1 MTKKDAE
8 KITNESDDL
17 KEVKKHATQTFA
29 ALERSFTRMA
39 YRKRN
44 IIRIIVCTIFFI
56 AGYQANNIFRS
67 KIPTEK
73 IIEKIAAQPDLPNS
87 KCKFRYDRPMEYAI
101 MHECVFAHETPTNEV
116 KLIQRINYCSCALE
130 RVQKKKPFQKMFENN
145 LEDFTFKIREE
156 ILCKDEK
163 IPQALEIESESSTTK

>member
-1 MTKKDAE
+1 MTE
-8 KITNESDDL
+8 ENNNNVESDDL
-17 KEVKKHATQTFA
+17 NEVKKHATQTFA
-29 ALERSFTRMA
+29 AIERSFSRMA
-39 YRKRN
+39 FRKRN
-44 IIRIIVCTIFFI
+44 TIRIIVCLLFFFL
-56 AGYQANNIFRS
+56 GYLANNLFRS
-67 KIPTEK
+67 GIPTEK

-101 MHECVFAHETPTNEV
+101 MHECVFAHDVPTNET

-130 RVQKKKPFQKMFENN
+130 RVQKKKPYQKMFENN

-163 IPQALEIESESSTTK
+163 IPPALEIESESSTAK

>member
-1 MTKKDAE
+1 MTE
-8 KITNESDDL
+8 NNNINNNENDDL
-17 KEVKKHATQTFA
+17 NEVKKHATMTFA
-29 ALERSFTRMA
+29 AIERIFNRMA
-39 YRKRN
+39 YRRRN
-44 IIRIIVCTIFFI
+44 TIRIIVCLLFFFL
-56 AGYQANNIFRS
+56 GYQANNWFSS

-73 IIEKIAAQPDLPNS
+73 IIEKIAAQPDLPN
-87 KCKFRYDRPMEYAI
+87 KCKYRYDRSMEYAI
-101 MHECVFAHETPTNEV
+101 MHECVFSHDTPTNEV

-163 IPQALEIESESSTTK
+163 IPQALEMESEAPTK

>member
-1 MTKKDAE
+1 MIENNNNINNND
-8 KITNESDDL
+8 NDDL
-17 KEVKKHATQTFA
+17 NEVKKHATMTFA
-29 ALERSFTRMA
+29 ALERSFSRLA
-39 YRKRN
+39 YRRRN
-44 IIRIIVCTIFFI
+44 TIRIIFALVFFFL
-56 AGYQANNIFRS
+56 GYQANNWFSS

-73 IIEKIAAQPDLPNS
+73 IIEKIAAQPDLPN
-87 KCKFRYDRPMEYAI
+87 KCKFRYDRSMEYAI
-101 MHECVFAHETPTNEV
+101 MHECVFAHDTPTDEV

-163 IPQALEIESESSTTK
+163 IPQALEMESETPAK

>member
-1 MTKKDAE
+1 MTDNNN
-8 KITNESDDL
+8 INNNENDDL
-17 KEVKKHATQTFA
+17 NEVKKHATMTFA
-29 ALERSFTRMA
+29 AIERSFNRMA
-39 YRKRN
+39 YRRRN
-44 IIRIIVCTIFFI
+44 TIRIIVCLLFFFL
-56 AGYQANNIFRS
+56 GYQANNWFSS

-73 IIEKIAAQPDLPNS
+73 IIEKIAAQPDLPN
-87 KCKFRYDRPMEYAI
+87 KCKYRYGRSMEYAI
-101 MHECVFAHETPTNEV
+101 MHECVFSHDTPTNEV

-163 IPQALEIESESSTTK
+163 IPQALEMESEAPTK

>member
-1 MTKKDAE
+1 MTE
-8 KITNESDDL
+8 NNNINNNENDDL
-17 KEVKKHATQTFA
+17 NEVKKHATMTFA
-29 ALERSFTRMA
+29 AIERSFNRMA

-44 IIRIIVCTIFFI
+44 TIRIIVCLLFFFL
-56 AGYQANNIFRS
+56 GYQANNWFSS

-73 IIEKIAAQPDLPNS
+73 IIEKIAAQPDLPN
-87 KCKFRYDRPMEYAI
+87 KCKYRYDRSMEYAI
-101 MHECVFAHETPTNEV
+101 MHECVFSHDTPTNEV

-163 IPQALEIESESSTTK
+163 IPQALEMESETPTK

>member
-1 MTKKDAE
+1 MIENNDNNNS
-8 KITNESDDL
+8 TNENDDL
-17 KEVKKHATQTFA
+17 NEVKKHATMTFA
-29 ALERSFTRMA
+29 AIERSFTRMA

-44 IIRIIVCTIFFI
+44 AIRIIVCLLFFI
-56 AGYQANNIFRS
+56 AGYKANTIFSS

-73 IIEKIAAQPDLPNS
+73 IIEKIAAQPDLPN
-87 KCKFRYDRPMEYAI
+87 KCKYRYDRSMEYAI
-101 MHECVFAHETPTNEV
+101 MHECVFSHDTPTNEV

-163 IPQALEIESESSTTK
+163 IPPALEMDSTSTTK

>member
-1 MTKKDAE
+1 MTE
-8 KITNESDDL
+8 NNNINNNENDDL
-17 KEVKKHATQTFA
+17 NEVKKHATMTFA
-29 ALERSFTRMA
+29 AIERSFNRMA
-39 YRKRN
+39 YRRRN
-44 IIRIIVCTIFFI
+44 TIRIIVCLLFFFL
-56 AGYQANNIFRS
+56 GYQANNWFSS

-73 IIEKIAAQPDLPNS
+73 IIEKIAAQPDLPN
-87 KCKFRYDRPMEYAI
+87 KCKYRYDRSMEYAI
-101 MHECVFAHETPTNEV
+101 MHECVFSHDTPTNEV

-163 IPQALEIESESSTTK
+163 IPQALEMESETPAK

>member
-1 MTKKDAE
+1 MIENNNNVNNSD
-8 KITNESDDL
+8 NDDL
-17 KEVKKHATQTFA
+17 NEVKKHATMTFA
-29 ALERSFTRMA
+29 ALERSFNRMA
-39 YRKRN
+39 YRRRN
-44 IIRIIVCTIFFI
+44 TIRIIVCLLFFFL
-56 AGYQANNIFRS
+56 GYQANNLFSS

-73 IIEKIAAQPDLPNS
+73 IIEKIAAQPDLPN
-87 KCKFRYDRPMEYAI
+87 KCKFRYDRSMEYAI
-101 MHECVFAHETPTNEV
+101 MHECVFSHDTPTDDV

-163 IPQALEIESESSTTK
+163 IPQALEMESETPAK

>member
-1 MTKKDAE
+1 MIGDNN
-8 KITNESDDL
+8 INNNENDDL
-17 KEVKKHATQTFA
+17 NEVKRHATQTFA

-44 IIRIIVCTIFFI
+44 TIRIIVCLLFFI
-56 AGYQANNIFRS
+56 LGYQANNLFSS

-87 KCKFRYDRPMEYAI
+87 KCKYRYDRPMEYAI

-130 RVQKKKPFQKMFENN
+130 RVQKKKPYQKMFENN

-163 IPQALEIESESSTTK
+163 IPQALEMDSTSNTK

>member
-1 MTKKDAE
+1 MIE
-8 KITNESDDL
+8 NNNNINNNENDDL
-17 KEVKKHATQTFA
+17 NEVKKHATMTFA
-29 ALERSFTRMA
+29 AIERSFSRLA
-39 YRKRN
+39 YRRRN
-44 IIRIIVCTIFFI
+44 TIRIIFALIFFFL
-56 AGYQANNIFRS
+56 GYQANNWFSS

-73 IIEKIAAQPDLPNS
+73 IIEKIAAQPDLPN
-87 KCKFRYDRPMEYAI
+87 KCKFRYDRSMEYAI
-101 MHECVFAHETPTNEV
+101 MHECIFSHDTPTDDV

-163 IPQALEIESESSTTK
+163 IPQALEMESETPAK

>member
-1 MTKKDAE
+1 MTEENKNNVE
-8 KITNESDDL
+8 NDDL
-17 KEVKKHATQTFA
+17 NEVKKHATQTFA
-29 ALERSFTRMA
+29 AIERSFSRMA

-44 IIRIIVCTIFFI
+44 AIRIIVCLLFFFL
-56 AGYQANNIFRS
+56 GYQANNWFRS
-67 KIPTEK
+67 GIPTEK
-73 IIEKIAAQPDLPNS
+73 IIEKIAAQPDLPNA

-101 MHECVFAHETPTNEV
+101 MHECVFADDVPTNET

-130 RVQKKKPFQKMFENN
+130 RVQKKKPYQKMFENN

-163 IPQALEIESESSTTK
+163 IPPALEIESESSTAK

>member
-1 MTKKDAE
+1 M
-8 KITNESDDL
+8 INNNTNNNDNDDL
-17 KEVKKHATQTFA
+17 NEVKKHATMTFA
-29 ALERSFTRMA
+29 AIERSFHRMA

-44 IIRIIVCTIFFI
+44 AIRIIVCLLFFFL
-56 AGYQANNIFRS
+56 GYQANNWFSS

-73 IIEKIAAQPDLPNS
+73 IIEKIAAQPDLPN
-87 KCKFRYDRPMEYAI
+87 KCKFRYDRSMEYAI
-101 MHECVFAHETPTNEV
+101 MHECVFSHDTPTNEV

-163 IPQALEIESESSTTK
+163 IPQALEMESETPAK

>member
-1 MTKKDAE
+1 MTANNNNLN
-8 KITNESDDL
+8 NENDDL
-17 KEVKKHATQTFA
+17 NEVKKHATMTFA
-29 ALERSFTRMA
+29 AIERSFSRLA
-39 YRKRN
+39 YRRRN
-44 IIRIIVCTIFFI
+44 TIRIIFALVFFFL
-56 AGYQANNIFRS
+56 GYQANNWFSS

-73 IIEKIAAQPDLPNS
+73 IIEKIAAQPDLPN
-87 KCKFRYDRPMEYAI
+87 KCKFRYDRSMEYAI
-101 MHECVFAHETPTNEV
+101 MHECIFSHDTPTDDV

-163 IPQALEIESESSTTK
+163 IPQALEMESETPAK

>member
-1 MTKKDAE
+1 MIE
-8 KITNESDDL
+8 NNNTNNNENDDL
-17 KEVKKHATQTFA
+17 NEVKKHATMTLA
-29 ALERSFTRMA
+29 AIERSFNRMA
-39 YRKRN
+39 YRRRN
-44 IIRIIVCTIFFI
+44 TIRIIVCLLFFFL
-56 AGYQANNIFRS
+56 GYQANNWFSS

-73 IIEKIAAQPDLPNS
+73 IIEKIAAQPDLPN
-87 KCKFRYDRPMEYAI
+87 KCKYRYDRSMEYAI
-101 MHECVFAHETPTNEV
+101 MHECVFSHDTPTNEV

-163 IPQALEIESESSTTK
+163 IPQALEMESETPTK

>member
-1 MTKKDAE
+1 MTE
-8 KITNESDDL
+8 NNNINNNENDDL
-17 KEVKKHATQTFA
+17 NEVKKHATMTFA
-29 ALERSFTRMA
+29 AIERSFNRMA
-39 YRKRN
+39 YRRRN
-44 IIRIIVCTIFFI
+44 TIRIIVCLLFFFL
-56 AGYQANNIFRS
+56 GYQANNWFSS

-73 IIEKIAAQPDLPNS
+73 IIEKIATQPDLPN
-87 KCKFRYDRPMEYAI
+87 KCKYRYDRSMEYAI
-101 MHECVFAHETPTNEV
+101 MHECVFSHDTPTNEV

-163 IPQALEIESESSTTK
+163 IPQALEMESEAPTK

>member
-1 MTKKDAE
+1 MIE
-8 KITNESDDL
+8 NNNNINNNENDDL
-17 KEVKKHATQTFA
+17 NEVKKHATMTFA
-29 ALERSFTRMA
+29 AIERSFSRLA
-39 YRKRN
+39 YRRRN
-44 IIRIIVCTIFFI
+44 TIRIIFALVFFFL
-56 AGYQANNIFRS
+56 GYQANNWFSS

-73 IIEKIAAQPDLPNS
+73 IIEKIAAQPDLPN
-87 KCKFRYDRPMEYAI
+87 KCKFRYDRSMEYAI
-101 MHECVFAHETPTNEV
+101 MHECIFSHDTPTDDV

-163 IPQALEIESESSTTK
+163 IPQALEMESETPAK

>member
-1 MTKKDAE
+1 MTE
-8 KITNESDDL
+8 NNNINNNENDDL
-17 KEVKKHATQTFA
+17 NEVKKHATMTFA
-29 ALERSFTRMA
+29 AIERSFNRMA
-39 YRKRN
+39 YRRRN
-44 IIRIIVCTIFFI
+44 TIRIIVCVLFFFL
-56 AGYQANNIFRS
+56 GYQANNWFSS

-73 IIEKIAAQPDLPNS
+73 IIEKIAAQPDLPN
-87 KCKFRYDRPMEYAI
+87 KCKYRYDRSMEYAI
-101 MHECVFAHETPTNEV
+101 MHECVFSHDTPTNEV

-163 IPQALEIESESSTTK
+163 IPQALEMESETPTK

>member
-1 MTKKDAE
+1 MTDNNM
-8 KITNESDDL
+8 NEDDDL
-17 KEVKKHATQTFA
+17 NEAKRHATQTFA

-44 IIRIIVCTIFFI
+44 TIRIIVCTLFFI
-56 AGYQANNIFRS
+56 AGYQANKVFSS

-73 IIEKIAAQPDLPNS
+73 IIEKIAAQPDLPN
-87 KCKFRYDRPMEYAI
+87 KCKYRYDRSMEYAI
-101 MHECVFAHETPTNEV
+101 MHECIFSHDTPTDEV

-163 IPQALEIESESSTTK
+163 IPPALEIESETSTTK

>member
-1 MTKKDAE
+1 MIE
-8 KITNESDDL
+8 NNNNINNNENDDL
-17 KEVKKHATQTFA
+17 NEVKKHATMTFA
-29 ALERSFTRMA
+29 ALERSFSRLA
-39 YRKRN
+39 YRRRN
-44 IIRIIVCTIFFI
+44 TIRIIFALVFFFL
-56 AGYQANNIFRS
+56 GYQANNWFSS

-73 IIEKIAAQPDLPNS
+73 IIEKIAAQPDLPN
-87 KCKFRYDRPMEYAI
+87 KCKFRYDRSMEYAI
-101 MHECVFAHETPTNEV
+101 MHECVFAHDTPTDEV

-163 IPQALEIESESSTTK
+163 IPQALEMESETPAK

>member
-1 MTKKDAE
+1 MIE
-8 KITNESDDL
+8 NNNNINNNENDDL
-17 KEVKKHATQTFA
+17 NEVKKHATMTFA
-29 ALERSFTRMA
+29 ALERSFNRMA
-39 YRKRN
+39 YRRRN
-44 IIRIIVCTIFFI
+44 TIRIIFALVFFFL
-56 AGYQANNIFRS
+56 GYQANNWFSS

-73 IIEKIAAQPDLPNS
+73 IIEKIAAQPDLPN
-87 KCKFRYDRPMEYAI
+87 KCKFRYDRSMEYAI
-101 MHECVFAHETPTNEV
+101 MHECVFSHETPTDDV

-163 IPQALEIESESSTTK
+163 IPQALEMESETPAK

>member
-1 MTKKDAE
+1 MIE
-8 KITNESDDL
+8 NNNNINNNENDDL
-17 KEVKKHATQTFA
+17 NEVKKHATMTFA
-29 ALERSFTRMA
+29 ALERSFSRLA
-39 YRKRN
+39 YRRRN
-44 IIRIIVCTIFFI
+44 TIRIIFALVFFFL
-56 AGYQANNIFRS
+56 GYQANNWFSS

-73 IIEKIAAQPDLPNS
+73 IIEKIAAQPDLPN
-87 KCKFRYDRPMEYAI
+87 KCKFRYDRSMEYAI
-101 MHECVFAHETPTNEV
+101 MHECVFSHDTPTDDV

-163 IPQALEIESESSTTK
+163 IPQALEMESETPAK

>member
-1 MTKKDAE
+1 MTE
-8 KITNESDDL
+8 NNNINNNENDDL
-17 KEVKKHATQTFA
+17 NEVKKHATMTFA
-29 ALERSFTRMA
+29 AIERSFNRMA
-39 YRKRN
+39 YRRRN
-44 IIRIIVCTIFFI
+44 TIRIIVCLLFFFL
-56 AGYQANNIFRS
+56 GYQANNWFSS

-73 IIEKIAAQPDLPNS
+73 IIEKIAAQPDLPN
-87 KCKFRYDRPMEYAI
+87 KCKYRYDRSMEYAI
-101 MHECVFAHETPTNEV
+101 MHECVFSHDTPTNEV

-163 IPQALEIESESSTTK
+163 IPQALEMESETPTK

>member
-1 MTKKDAE
+1 MTE
-8 KITNESDDL
+8 NNNINNNGNDDL
-17 KEVKKHATQTFA
+17 NEVKKHATMTFA
-29 ALERSFTRMA
+29 AIERSFNRMA
-39 YRKRN
+39 YRRRN
-44 IIRIIVCTIFFI
+44 TIRIIVCLLFFFL
-56 AGYQANNIFRS
+56 GYQANNWFSS

-73 IIEKIAAQPDLPNS
+73 IIEKIAAQPDLPN
-87 KCKFRYDRPMEYAI
+87 KCKYRYDRSMEYAI
-101 MHECVFAHETPTNEV
+101 MHECVFSHDTPTNEV

-163 IPQALEIESESSTTK
+163 IPQALEMESETPTK

>member
-1 MTKKDAE
+1 MTE
-8 KITNESDDL
+8 NNNINNNENDDL
-17 KEVKKHATQTFA
+17 NEVKKHATMTFA
-29 ALERSFTRMA
+29 AIERSFNRMA
-39 YRKRN
+39 YRRRN
-44 IIRIIVCTIFFI
+44 TIRIIVCLLFFFL
-56 AGYQANNIFRS
+56 GYQANNWFSS

-73 IIEKIAAQPDLPNS
+73 IIEKIAAQPDLPN
-87 KCKFRYDRPMEYAI
+87 KCKYRYDRSMEYAI
-101 MHECVFAHETPTNEV
+101 MHECVFSHDTPTNEV

-163 IPQALEIESESSTTK
+163 IPQALEMESEAPTK

>member
-1 MTKKDAE
+1 MTE
-8 KITNESDDL
+8 NNNINNNENDDL
-17 KEVKKHATQTFA
+17 NEVKKHATMTFA
-29 ALERSFTRMA
+29 AIERSFNRMA
-39 YRKRN
+39 YRRRN
-44 IIRIIVCTIFFI
+44 TIRIIVCLLFFFL
-56 AGYQANNIFRS
+56 GYQANNWFSS

-73 IIEKIAAQPDLPNS
+73 IIEKIAAQPDLPN
-87 KCKFRYDRPMEYAI
+87 KCKYRYDRSMDYAI
-101 MHECVFAHETPTNEV
+101 MHECVFSHDTPTNEV

-163 IPQALEIESESSTTK
+163 IPQALEMESDTPTK

>member
-1 MTKKDAE
+1 MTD
-8 KITNESDDL
+8 NENINGSENDDL
-17 KEVKKHATQTFA
+17 NEVKKHATMTFA
-29 ALERSFTRMA
+29 AIERSLHRMS

-44 IIRIIVCTIFFI
+44 AIRIIICMLFFI
-56 AGYQANNIFRS
+56 AGYQANNLFSS

-73 IIEKIAAQPDLPNS
+73 IIEKIAAQPDLSN
-87 KCKFRYDRPMEYAI
+87 KCKYRYDRSMEYAI
-101 MHECVFAHETPTNEV
+101 MHECVFSHDTPTDEV
-116 KLIQRINYCSCALE
+116 KLIQRINYCSCAME

-163 IPQALEIESESSTTK
+163 IPQALEIDSVSTSK

>member
-1 MTKKDAE
+1 MTE
-8 KITNESDDL
+8 NNNINNNENDDL
-17 KEVKKHATQTFA
+17 NEVKKHATMTFA
-29 ALERSFTRMA
+29 AIERSFNRMA
-39 YRKRN
+39 YRRRN
-44 IIRIIVCTIFFI
+44 TIRIIVCLLFFFL
-56 AGYQANNIFRS
+56 GYQANNWFSS

-73 IIEKIAAQPDLPNS
+73 IIEKIAAQPDLPN
-87 KCKFRYDRPMEYAI
+87 KCKYRYDRSMEYAI
-101 MHECVFAHETPTNEV
+101 MHECVFSHDTPTNEV

-163 IPQALEIESESSTTK
+163 IPQALEMESDTPTK